1 MLVMSEHKIDIE
13 TDIELMFTFSE
24 FTDISFVTTVMSD
37 NLIVLNFESE
47 LKKADLK
54 PFFDKTF
61 LNTVCK
67 YYLLDYDEDTLA
79 YTLDENDT
87 KEYTFDV
94 NGKEELDILL
104 EVDGIWNLSNTKPA
118 FKVVKMY
125 SYKISEATADEIL
138 DKIKDNGIKSL
149 TDSELNILNLRS
161 KQL

>member
-13 TDIELMFTFSE
+13 VDIELMMTFSE

-37 NLIVLNFESE
+37 NFIVLNFDSELNKSE
-47 LKKADLK
+47 LKPL
-54 PFFDKTF
+54 FDKTF
-61 LNTVCK
+61 LNTFCN

-79 YTLDENDT
+79 YSLNEEDT

-104 EVDGIWNLSNTKPA
+104 EVDGIWNLSETKPT

-125 SYKISEATADEIL
+125 SYKITEATADEIL
-138 DKIKDNGIKSL
+138 DKIKDHGIKSL